1 MLQSFHHAPGF
12 HHEPCLA
19 GPSVHPIRSSSWP
32 IATTLQAIF
41 DALREALAARRQ
53 YEDLTRRRI
62 PHDAALRQ
70 ALGISH
76 ADQRKKSASQDQ
88 GGGNTTAASSPA
100 RASADHIITG
110 V

>member
-12 HHEPCLA
+12 HEIHHEPCLA
-19 GPSVHPIRSSSWP
+19 GPSAHPSRSSSWR

-41 DALREALAARRQ
+41 DALREALAAHRQ

-70 ALGISH
+70 AFGISPTE
-76 ADQRKKSASQDQ
+76 QRQSAPQDQ
-88 GGGNTTAASSPA
+88 GRINNRLQLCASE
-100 RASADHIITG
+100 R
-110 V
+110 